1 MVIFFTIFFT
11 IYTAVNYYIFIRG
24 WQALSSF
31 PHLKPFYAV
40 IFVIAATS
48 YILAKFLDGKIPHL
62 IYDAMIWIGSFWFAF
77 MLYFFLSIILIDLI
91 RLLNWKV
98 DFFPQVINNNYEN
111 VKRYLLAFV
120 VLISS
125 IIIFIG
131 YLNTRKISVK
141 SLSLEIPKK
150 QSALAELNAVV
161 LSDIHLSTINGEK
174 LLSQIVDKVNE
185 LKPDVVF
192 IPGDIVDDRAETLK
206 SEGIGVSLSKIKSKY
221 GVFASTGNHEFI
233 NGIKGTS
240 KFIVENGITLIRD
253 SSLLVADSFILT
265 GREDASKNSF
275 TVQQRK
281 SLEEIMSKAD
291 RNYPVILLDHT
302 PFNLEEA
309 EANGVD
315 LQLSGHTHHGQM
327 FPLNFIT
334 KLIYEVS
341 WGYKKKSS
349 TYYYVSCGV
358 GTWGPPVRLGSES
371 EIVNLKIKFITA
383 QKKL

>member
-1 MVIFFTIFFT
+1 MVVFFTIFFT
-11 IYTAVNYYIFIRG
+11 VYAAINYYVFIRG
-24 WQALSSF
+24 WQALSSL

-48 YILAKFLDGKIPHL
+48 YIIAKFLDGKIPHL
-62 IYDAMIWIGSFWFAF
+62 VYDAMIWIGSFWFAF

-91 RLLNWKV
+91 RLLNWKL
-98 DFFPQVINNNYEN
+98 DFFPQIINNNYEN

-125 IIIFIG
+125 VIIFIG

-141 SLSLEIPKK
+141 SLSLEITRK
-150 QSALAELNAVV
+150 QSALTELNAVV
-161 LSDIHLSTINGEK
+161 LSDLHLSTINGEK
-174 LLSQIVDKVNE
+174 LLSQIVAKLNE
-185 LKPDVVF
+185 LKTDVVF

-221 GVFASTGNHEFI
+221 GVFASTGNHEYI
-233 NGIKGTS
+233 NGINGTS
-240 KFIVENGITLIRD
+240 KFITENGITLIRD
-253 SSLLVADSFILT
+253 SSLLIADSFILAA
-265 GREDASKNSF
+265 RDDASKNSF
-275 TVQQRK
+275 AKQRRK
-281 SLEEIMSKAD
+281 SLEEIISNANQ
-291 RNYPVILLDHT
+291 NYPIILLDHT
-302 PFNLEEA
+302 PFRLEEA
-309 EANGVD
+309 EINGIS

-341 WGYKKKSS
+341 WGYKKKDN
-349 TYYYVSCGV
+349 THYYVSCGV

-371 EIVNLKIKFITA
+371 EIVNIKIK
-383 QKKL
+383 LR

>member
-1 MVIFFTIFFT
+1 MALFFTIFFT
-11 IYTAVNYYIFIRG
+11 IYAAVNYYIFIRG
-24 WQALSSF
+24 WQALSSV
-31 PHLKPFYAV
+31 PYLKPFYAV
-40 IFVIAATS
+40 IFLIAASS
-48 YILAKFLDGKIPHL
+48 YVLAKFLDGKIPHL
-62 IYDAMIWIGSFWFAF
+62 IYDVMIWIGSFWIAF

-91 RLLNWKV
+91 RLMNWKLE
-98 DFFPQVINNNYEN
+98 FFSQIINNNYEN
-111 VKRYLLAFV
+111 IKKYLLAFV

-141 SLSLEIPKK
+141 SLSLEITRK

-174 LLSQIVDKVNE
+174 LLSQIVAKINE

-233 NGIKGTS
+233 NGINGTS
-240 KFIVENGITLIRD
+240 KFITENGITLIRD
-253 SSLLVADSFILT
+253 SSILVADNFILAA
-265 GREDASKNSF
+265 REDVSKNSF
-275 TVQQRK
+275 TREPRK
-281 SLEEIMSKAD
+281 PLKENLHSTDK
-291 RNYPVILLDHT
+291 NYPIILLDHT
-302 PFNLEEA
+302 PFKLEEA
-309 EANGVD
+309 ENNGVS

-334 KLIYEVS
+334 KMIYEVS
-341 WGYKKKSS
+341 WGYKKKND
-349 TYYYVSCGV
+349 THYYVSCGI

-371 EIVNLKIKFITA
+371 EIVNLKIEFR
-383 QKKL
+383 

>member
-1 MVIFFTIFFT
+1 MALFFTIFFT
-11 IYTAVNYYIFIRG
+11 IYAAINYYIFIRG
-24 WQALSSF
+24 WQALSSS

-40 IFVIAATS
+40 IFFIAATS

-77 MLYFFLSIILIDLI
+77 MLYFFLSIVLIDLI
-91 RLLNWKV
+91 RLFNWKLE
-98 DFFPQVINNNYEN
+98 FFPQIINNNYGDI
-111 VKRYLLAFV
+111 KKYLLAFV

-141 SLSLEIPKK
+141 SLSLEITRK

-161 LSDIHLSTINGEK
+161 LSDLHLSTINGEK
-174 LLSQIVDKVNE
+174 LLSQIVDKINE

-192 IPGDIVDDRAETLK
+192 ILGDIVDDRAETLK

-233 NGIKGTS
+233 NGINGTS
-240 KFIVENGITLIRD
+240 KFITENGITLIRD
-253 SSLLVADSFILT
+253 SSLLIADSFILAA
-265 GREDASKNSF
+265 RDDASKNSF
-275 TVQQRK
+275 AKQRRK
-281 SLEEIMSKAD
+281 SLEEIISNANQ
-291 RNYPVILLDHT
+291 NYPIILLDHT
-302 PFNLEEA
+302 PFRLEEA
-309 EANGVD
+309 EINGIS

-341 WGYKKKSS
+341 WGYKKKDN
-349 TYYYVSCGV
+349 THYYVSCGV

-371 EIVNLKIKFITA
+371 EIVNIKIK
-383 QKKL
+383 LR